1 MRKVSRYSKIEHW
14 LLDLVVRSSKAAAA
28 NLSRAGPFT
37 AGRPSKIPRL
47 QQTGDQHGRED
58 DQEGEEEGGDQEE
71 GDLRRKERTLAETQ
85 PNRASQGDSNARW
98 RGGRERCF
106 LVLLCV

>member
-1 MRKVSRYSKIEHW
+1 MAP
-14 LLDLVVRSSKAAAA
+14 KAAAA

-58 DQEGEEEGGDQEE
+58 DQEGEEEEGDQEEGDQEE
-71 GDLRRKERTLAETQ
+71 GDLRRKGRTLAETQ